1 MPILVPFHCF
11 IFIHSTFHLLTCCTI
26 YLSSLFHPLTMNSL
40 WGHLSESS
48 SSSQGISLK
57 RWAVLVESDVA
68 SDSRYGIHV
77 YFKHQVF
84 FYILTKALGQRFYI
98 FSFPSPR
105 FIISLLSFKQSSCFS
120 DSLRIVFTCDYIV
133 TDAYVWAVYHIL
145 QFIFYLFKSCLSLV
159 S

>member
-11 IFIHSTFHLLTCCTI
+11 TFIHSTFHLLTCCTI

-48 SSSQGISLK
+48 SGSQGISLK
-57 RWAVLVESDVA
+57 RWAVLAENDVA
-68 SDSRYGIHV
+68 SDSRFGTHV

-98 FSFPSPR
+98 FSSPSPR

-120 DSLRIVFTCDYIV
+120 DSLRIVFTRDYIV
-133 TDAYVWAVYHIL
+133 THVYAWAVYHIL

>member
-77 YFKHQVF
+77 YFKPQVF

-120 DSLRIVFTCDYIV
+120 DSLRILFTCDYIV
-133 TDAYVWAVYHIL
+133 TYAYAWAAYHIP
-145 QFIFYLFKSCLSLV
+145 QFISYLSKSCLSLV

>member
-57 RWAVLVESDVA
+57 RWAVSVENDVA
-68 SDSRYGIHV
+68 SDSRCRTTCLFQASGFLL
-77 YFKHQVF
+77 YFEKIIRSEVWHF
-84 FYILTKALGQRFYI
+84 LFL
-98 FSFPSPR
+98 PPR
-105 FIISLLSFKQSSCFS
+105 FVVSRNHCCPRNRIPTSVILSESSLLSIIYLLMLMSGLHTT
-120 DSLRIVFTCDYIV
+120 SLRLF
-133 TDAYVWAVYHIL
+133 L
-145 QFIFYLFKSCLSLV
+145 IFLNPACP
-159 S
+159 

>member
-84 FYILTKALGQRFYI
+84 FLYFDKSIRSEVLHFQLPLTQIYYFLVVLQTELLFQRFSQNRVYLWLHCNWCLCLGCVPHSSVY
-98 FSFPSPR
+98 F
-105 FIISLLSFKQSSCFS
+105 LSF
-120 DSLRIVFTCDYIV
+120 
-133 TDAYVWAVYHIL
+133 
-145 QFIFYLFKSCLSLV
+145 
-159 S
+159 